1 MASEAVVRSIVY
13 AATPSTAL
21 PTDTYYTLKG
31 ITPDSSDSD
40 ITALSTENYP
50 ADRVPLQDAA
60 GYNLPNPTN
69 QIIFKNQPVSWWI
82 DMINAERVKYTPV
95 SNTVN
100 WAYID
105 AQSNTIHLHIDISN
119 MMIPNKTGTVN
130 RDIEKRSTIIVLQD
144 NGVMNM
150 TQTYTGMMF

>member
-1 MASEAVVRSIVY
+1 MASEPVTRSITY
-13 AATPSTAL
+13 SASPSTAL

-31 ITPDSSDSD
+31 IAPEAADAD
-40 ITALSTENYP
+40 IATLSTDNYP

-82 DMINAERVKYTPV
+82 DMINAGSVKYTPV

-105 AQSNTIHLHIDISN
+105 AQSNVIHLHIDISN
-119 MMIPNKTGTVN
+119 TMIPNKTGTVN
-130 RDIEKRSTIIVLQD
+130 RDTETRSTIIILQD

-150 TQTYTGMMF
+150 KQTYTGMMF